1 MESNLLICN
10 TLTRTKQ
17 AFKPIHPGHVGMY
30 VCGPTVYGDAH
41 LGHARPAI
49 TFDILYR
56 YLTFLGYKVRYV
68 RNITDVGHLEHD
80 ADEGEDKIA
89 KKARLEQLEP
99 MEVVQYYLNRYHHDM
114 EALNVLP
121 PSIEPHASG
130 HIIEQIEYVKRIIDA
145 GYAYESCGSVYFDVS
160 KYDKDHHYGVLS
172 GRNIEELLNTTREL
186 DGQQEKRN
194 PLDFALWK
202 KASPEHIMH
211 WPSPWSEGFP
221 GWHLECSTM
230 GRKYLGDTFDI
241 HGGGMDLMFPHHEC
255 EIAQSVAAQGHPAVN
270 YWMHNNMITINGKK
284 MGKSYN
290 NFITLEQFFKGDHP
304 LLTRPYGPMVIRL
317 FILQAHYR
325 SPLDFSDENLQ
336 SAEKALQK
344 LNEARGRL
352 KNLKASADKDADLPD
367 YMQMALDAMN
377 DDLNTPI
384 ALSHIFD
391 AVKTINSATDGIL
404 KLSQR
409 DIDNLNRLFDTVL
422 TGLMGILPEESAAG
436 IDMEPYRKAVDL
448 VLEVRANA
456 KAQKDWA
463 TSDLIRD
470 RLSEIGFN
478 IKDTK
483 NGAEWSLK

>member
-1 MESNLLICN
+1 
-10 TLTRTKQ
+10 
-17 AFKPIHPGHVGMY
+17 
-30 VCGPTVYGDAH
+30 
-41 LGHARPAI
+41 
-49 TFDILYR
+49 
-56 YLTFLGYKVRYV
+56 
-68 RNITDVGHLEHD
+68 
-80 ADEGEDKIA
+80 
-89 KKARLEQLEP
+89 
-99 MEVVQYYLNRYHHDM
+99 
-114 EALNVLP
+114 
-121 PSIEPHASG
+121 
-130 HIIEQIEYVKRIIDA
+130 
-145 GYAYESCGSVYFDVS
+145 
-160 KYDKDHHYGVLS
+160 
-172 GRNIEELLNTTREL
+172 
-186 DGQQEKRN
+186 
-194 PLDFALWK
+194 
-202 KASPEHIMH
+202 
-211 WPSPWSEGFP
+211 
-221 GWHLECSTM
+221 M
-230 GRKYLGDTFDI
+230 GRKYLGDRFDI

-391 AVKTINSATDGIL
+391 AVKTINAATDGNL

-409 DIDNLNRLFDTVL
+409 NIDDLNRLFDTVL
-422 TGLMGILPEESAAG
+422 TGLLGILPEESAAG

-483 NGAEWSLK
+483 KGAEWSLK